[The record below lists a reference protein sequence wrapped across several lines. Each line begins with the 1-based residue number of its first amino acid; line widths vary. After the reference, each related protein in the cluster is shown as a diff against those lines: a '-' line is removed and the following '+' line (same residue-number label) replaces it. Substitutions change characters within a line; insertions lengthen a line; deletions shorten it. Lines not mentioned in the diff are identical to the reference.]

1 MDTADDIQVRA
12 LERIERGIKRCDNII
27 DELLDYS
34 RIKDLDRTVVSIDGW
49 LATLLDEQPLPA
61 GIILERDLTLP
72 NESVPIDP
80 ERLRRAVINV
90 FENAC
95 QAMTHNT
102 ETETGDTQSRLRIAT
117 RATDDR
123 IEIVITDTGPGIPGE
138 VLAQIFEP
146 LFSTKNF
153 GIGLGLPTA
162 KQIVEQH
169 GGDIKVETEE
179 GRGTSFVLRLPR
191 GEQEAVLAGRLR

>member
-1 MDTADDIQVRA
+1 M
-12 LERIERGIKRCDNII
+12 
-27 DELLDYS
+27 
-34 RIKDLDRTVVSIDGW
+34 
-49 LATLLDEQPLPA
+49 
-61 GIILERDLTLP
+61 P
-72 NESVPIDP
+72 NEAVPIDP
-80 ERLRRAVINV
+80 ERLRRAVINI

-95 QAMTHNT
+95 QSMTNNT
-102 ETETGDTQSRLRIAT
+102 ETETGDTQSRLRVAT

-153 GIGLGLPTA
+153 GMGLGLPTA

-169 GGDIKVETEE
+169 GGNIEVETEE

-191 GEQEAVLAGRLR
+191 GEQEAVLAGTLR